1 MEFVELVTAHP
12 IEVLHDG
19 LLVEKGARYVEHGS
33 PVSVPR
39 TVFDR
44 YGIQCQW
51 LRSRGDRLAVHF
63 RRQQLKKGLQSVKYS
78 AAVSAPDDDMFRF
91 DRERV
96 SLVSQMPSPAQRD
109 VIGFRRMRYGLEPE
123 TANSFDV
130 IVQIPGQVVRL
141 VRDDHRFRRNGK
153 TPFRI
158 GQFRG
163 LRDQLL
169 PVSGDSMQDH
179 KRQDGQKTERIY
191 HRITLHTTGKVCAGQ
206 GSVLHPLSSGF

>member
-1 MEFVELVTAHP
+1 
-12 IEVLHDG
+12 
-19 LLVEKGARYVEHGS
+19 
-33 PVSVPR
+33 
-39 TVFDR
+39 
-44 YGIQCQW
+44 
-51 LRSRGDRLAVHF
+51 
-63 RRQQLKKGLQSVKYS
+63 
-78 AAVSAPDDDMFRF
+78 MFRF

-96 SLVSQMPSPAQRD
+96 SLVSQMTAPAQRD
-109 VIGFRRMRYGLEPE
+109 VIGFRRMRYSSEPE

-179 KRQDGQKTERIY
+179 KRQDGQKDVYKRQVLEQCESLEQLRWLENGFKVKVAE
-191 HRITLHTTGKVCAGQ
+191 TLSESLAIDTPQDLEAARAFMARNGG
-206 GSVLHPLSSGF
+206 L